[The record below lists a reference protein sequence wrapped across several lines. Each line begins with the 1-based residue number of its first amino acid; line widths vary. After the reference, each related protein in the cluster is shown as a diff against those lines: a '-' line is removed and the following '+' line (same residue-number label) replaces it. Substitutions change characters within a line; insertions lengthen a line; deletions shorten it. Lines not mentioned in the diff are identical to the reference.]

1 MVKDWARKILWTL
14 HLDVT
19 RNLRYDRLTWKV
31 MQAHLKPHSN
41 VIDVGCHKGEVLE
54 WILKFSPKGKHWA
67 FEPLPHLA
75 QHLRDQF
82 GSRVQV
88 VEAALSDQS
97 GKTKFQFVK
106 DSPAYSGILRREY
119 TTDTPNIEEL
129 EVAMST
135 LDAQINEAKIDL
147 IKIDVEG
154 GEWGV
159 LAGGAQLIARDHP
172 LIIFEFGK
180 GASEYYGTTPE
191 KMWTLLSD
199 WGYEVYDLYSYV
211 HQQEALTE
219 AALSLAFSTGGE
231 YYFVAASRQK

>member
-1 MVKDWARKILWTL
+1 MLKDWARKILWTL

-31 MQAHLKPHSN
+31 MQSHLHPDSN
-41 VIDVGCHKGEVLE
+41 AIDVGCHKGEVLD
-54 WILKFSPKGKHWA
+54 WILAFAPHGRHWA
-67 FEPLPHLA
+67 FEPLPHLSA
-75 QHLRDQF
+75 ALRKKF
-82 GSRVQV
+82 GDRVQV
-88 VEAALSDQS
+88 VEAALSDQV

-135 LDAQINEAKIDL
+135 LDEQVGAAKIDL
-147 IKIDVEG
+147 IKVDVEG
-154 GEWGV
+154 GEWAV
-159 LAGGAQLIARDHP
+159 LAGGSSVIQRDRP

-191 KMWTLLSD
+191 KMWALLTG
-199 WGYEVYDLYSYV
+199 WGYSLYDLKSYV
-211 HQQEALTE
+211 KKDVPLTE
-219 AALSLAFSTGGE
+219 ATLALAFSTGSE
-231 YYFVAASRQK
+231 YYFVAVSR

>member
-1 MVKDWARKILWTL
+1 MMLKDWARKILWTL

-31 MQAHLKPHSN
+31 MQSHLHPDSN
-41 VIDVGCHKGEVLE
+41 AIDVGCHKGEVLD
-54 WILKFSPKGKHWA
+54 WILAFAPHGRHWA
-67 FEPLPHLA
+67 FEPLPHLSA
-75 QHLRDQF
+75 ALRKKF
-82 GSRVQV
+82 GDRVQV
-88 VEAALSDQS
+88 VEAALSDQV

-135 LDAQINEAKIDL
+135 LDEQVGAAKIDL
-147 IKIDVEG
+147 IKVDVEG
-154 GEWGV
+154 GEWAV
-159 LAGGAQLIARDHP
+159 LAGGSSVIQRDRP

-191 KMWTLLSD
+191 KMWALLTG
-199 WGYEVYDLYSYV
+199 WGYSLYDLKSYV
-211 HQQEALTE
+211 KKDVPLTE
-219 AALSLAFSTGGE
+219 ATLALAFSTGSE
-231 YYFVAASRQK
+231 YYFVASSK

>member
-1 MVKDWARKILWTL
+1 MMLKDWARKILWTL

-31 MQAHLKPHSN
+31 MQTHLHPGSN
-41 VIDVGCHKGEVLE
+41 AIDVGCHKGEVLD
-54 WILKFSPKGKHWA
+54 WILAFAPQGRHWA

-75 QHLRDQF
+75 ADLIKKF
-82 GSRVQV
+82 GDRVQV

-135 LDAQINEAKIDL
+135 LDEQVGAAKIDL
-147 IKIDVEG
+147 IKVDVEG
-154 GEWGV
+154 GEWAV
-159 LAGGAQLIARDHP
+159 LAGGSSVIQRDRP

-191 KMWTLLSD
+191 KMWTLLTG
-199 WGYEVYDLYSYV
+199 WGYSLYDLRSYV
-211 HQQEALTE
+211 KSATPLTE
-219 AALSLAFSTGGE
+219 AALAMAFSTGSE
-231 YYFVAASRQK
+231 YYFVASSK